1 MPDTS
6 AFVSQIVE
14 SLSIVGDD
22 DRLFEATLHTDG
34 QVSINMQDA
43 EGDAAANTYSLD
55 EIRTIVSTLGHLVW
69 VADNRDEDADEY

>member
-1 MPDTS
+1 MADTS

-14 SLSIVGDD
+14 SINVIADD

-34 QVSINMQDA
+34 QISINTQDA
-43 EGDAAANTYSLD
+43 EGDATDNTYSLD